1 MTPVILGLGLAVV
14 GSVALNGSYLLQHA
28 GSRAVPL
35 SLCCD
40 P

>member
-1 MTPVILGLGLAVV
+1 MTPVIFGLGLAVV

-28 GSRAVPL
+28 GPALSPR
-35 SLCCD
+35 SLCGD